1 MEVWSK
7 KLETIN
13 LDSTNEIKKS
23 AVEAITKTVG
33 KEIEIIRKSNEIFR
47 DIVDSKITTPSNS
60 DIKNFINDLDFLKFF
75 LV

>member
-1 MEVWSK
+1 LEVWSK